1 MRRIALAKV
10 AGLLVL
16 VLLVGSNLILPAGA
30 HVTRRLAH
38 LAGHLDPRYINA
50 DEKASDANLL
60 DGQDSTAFLGA
71 SAKAADADS
80 LDGQDSTEFLGAS
93 AKAADADALDAIDST
108 GFVRGNGEVKHGARD
123 IDAAGTHINAVLF
136 GRINDD
142 GPPNPNVMLVY
153 ECPLN
158 AAGNGVLRFINNGTD
173 TLNVFSDNG
182 GDGPNAFQQV
192 APDGEFAQQ
201 AAATGEHITLLA
213 QGDGMIHLEVFSRH
227 SGTMCHAQS
236 IAVISY

>member
-30 HVTRRLAH
+30 HVTKKLAH
-38 LAGHLDPRYINA
+38 LVRHLDPRYINA
-50 DEKASDANLL
+50 SEMAADANLL

-93 AKAADADALDAIDST
+93 AKAADADQLDGIDST
-108 GFVRGNGEVKHGARD
+108 GFVRGDGEVKHGARD
-123 IDAAGTHINAVLF
+123 IQAAGTSPNAVLF

-142 GPPNPNVMLVY
+142 GPPNPNVMLTY
-153 ECPLN
+153 ECPVN
-158 AAGNGVLRFINNGTD
+158 AVGNGLLWFVNNGTD

-182 GDGPNAFQQV
+182 GDNPSDFRQV
-192 APDGEFAQQ
+192 APDTSFPQV
-201 AAATGEHITLLA
+201 AAPAGEHITIQA
-213 QGDGMIHLEVFSRH
+213 QGDGMIHLEVFSMH
-227 SGTMCHAQS
+227 SGTVCHAQ
-236 IAVISY
+236 ATGVISY